1 MRARARP
8 ARRSRPRLRLD
19 TAVAAASLFLCV
31 SPEVALARPTA
42 SRPTPAGG
50 PENEAACRQTVFA
63 GLASDCNLNGGGSE
77 PACCATLRD
86 AERRRCFCSQELV
99 DVVAA
104 VIGEEGLDFFRQFA
118 RARCSTRLTERE
130 ACSYATAN
138 DALFATQVG
147 LTETP
152 PAADYEYEASNGK
165 DTYQN
170 PPGQGVFGTPE
181 SLDQGVP
188 QTVPVPS
195 SGVENGF
202 PPGSGSLATPAPSFA
217 FPPFPSQRVPP
228 LAPSTPPSPLPRPP
242 KRPPFGTPGPAPQLS
257 IPPPAPQRVSSFAPP
272 PPALTPRRR
281 KIPGLPSLAAAL
293 SSPRRERDSGFFA
306 DALKA
311 AGLLR
316 LFDGP
321 GPFTVFVPT
330 NRAWY
335 AALVKLGV
343 TKEDLFEDPALT
355 EVLLHHASRREL
367 FAEDLFFGQKVPT
380 MHMSA
385 PSVSRALREA
395 VRSGIDPSAASVALT
410 ETLEV
415 ETFQTVFKKA
425 FFVDGCDV
433 VEKNVQGV
441 NGVAHFVDCVLL
453 PPAPQP
459 LPTRRTVAQV
469 IVERFE
475 LSIFEQALTGTG
487 LLNAVKQ
494 ASPTNP
500 LTVFAPTNAAFLKY
514 VATSPGFFVDT
525 AAERLVN
532 PGVPGLQETL
542 LYHFVPARM
551 QSAQLETRAGSALRT
566 FEGNELF
573 VETFASRG
581 GHGRGIFHNSERK
594 LFVNGCRVRA
604 ADLLCVDGVVHTV
617 ECVLQPNFRDQPE
630 KFFGDTS

>member
-31 SPEVALARPTA
+31 SPPVALARPTA
-42 SRPTPAGG
+42 SRPTPEGG
-50 PENEAACRQTVFA
+50 HENEAACRQTVFA

-118 RARCSTRLTERE
+118 RARCSTKLTERE

-138 DALFATQVG
+138 NALFATQVG
-147 LTETP
+147 LTQP
-152 PAADYEYEASNGK
+152 PAADYEYEASNEREE

-170 PPGQGVFGTPE
+170 PPGQGVFGTPA
-181 SLDQGVP
+181 SLDPAP
-188 QTVPVPS
+188 QTVPFPS
-195 SGVENGF
+195 AGVENVF

-217 FPPFPSQRVPP
+217 FPPVPSPGAPP
-228 LAPSTPPSPLPRPP
+228 LPPSTPPSSSPP
-242 KRPPFGTPGPAPQLS
+242 SPPRPPFGTPGPAPQLS
-257 IPPPAPQRVSSFAPP
+257 IPPPAPQRISGFAPP
-272 PPALTPRRR
+272 PPPARERRR

-367 FAEDLFFGQKVPT
+367 FAEDLFFGQKIPT
-380 MHMSA
+380 LHMSA
-385 PSVSRALREA
+385 PSVSRALRSA
-395 VRSGIDPSAASVALT
+395 VSAGIDPSVASVALT

-415 ETFQTVFKKA
+415 ETFQTVFRKA
-425 FFVDGCDV
+425 FFVNGCDV
-433 VEKNVQGV
+433 VEKDAQCS

-469 IVERFE
+469 LVERFE

-487 LLNAVKQ
+487 LLNAVAQ

-525 AAERLVN
+525 AAERAVN

-566 FEGNELF
+566 FEGNDVF
-573 VETFASRG
+573 VETFAARG
-581 GHGRGIFHNSERK
+581 GHGLLRAPARK
-594 LFVNGCRVRA
+594 LFVNGCRLRA
-604 ADLLCVDGVVHTV
+604 VDLLCVDGVVHTV